1 MDITCATPNNTT
13 GGDYCNG
20 LRAQKDVIIET
31 NGTIKIDVTKAG
43 KDDGYSFGVYPM
55 GTAILTNGEMEVQW
69 KKHATHSSYP
79 GGAVYKGASLSD
91 TDYAINVDTT
101 SCYASYRKGTPY
113 TVTVKNGDLT
123 GPGVP
128 NKKGSG
134 MFLVGDTVNITPYE
148 KKSND
153 EMLIP
158 FQKWTS
164 SDVEITNP
172 TSPSNSFTVPGKNVT
187 VTAMHS
193 RLSERRCSKERTT
206 QKVRL
211 RSKRR

>member
-1 MDITCATPNNTT
+1 
-13 GGDYCNG
+13 
-20 LRAQKDVIIET
+20 
-31 NGTIKIDVTKAG
+31 
-43 KDDGYSFGVYPM
+43 
-55 GTAILTNGEMEVQW
+55 MEKTRHPFQL
-69 KKHATHSSYP
+69 P
-79 GGAVYKGASLSD
+79 RRCVYKGASLSD

-172 TSPSNSFTVPGKNVT
+172 TSPSNSFTVPGQECHRNGDAQPVCRSAGVQKNG
-187 VTAMHS
+187 
-193 RLSERRCSKERTT
+193 RL
-206 QKVRL
+206 
-211 RSKRR
+211 KRYDCVPNGGKTGWLG